1 MHLFKIH
8 PGDVFDRQELIEKLG
23 SLGYQLAEYVTHPGE
38 FSQRGNLIDIYP
50 LTFREPVRIE
60 FRSDTIE
67 SLRTFSLQS
76 GESLGALEDVFLIPV
91 SKSIEKKMGR
101 LEDRLLSQ
109 QPVLDPKD
117 LERGDYVVHLKF
129 GIGKYLGMKP
139 LQIKGERRRYLAIE
153 YAGQEILYLDPRE
166 PMERYIGGAGK
177 APKLTK
183 LHGKEWERIKERTR
197 KAVDHIAHDMLEIQA
212 RRSLEKGFITPK
224 DHAWQSEFESEF
236 PFTATPDQIKA
247 IQDVKKDLESDH
259 PMDRLLAGDVG
270 YGKTEVAMRAAF
282 KAVTAGGRQVA
293 VLVPTTVLAEQHYLV
308 FKDRMKSYPVKVEG
322 ISRFRTRKE
331 QLAILQATREGR
343 IDILIGTHRLL
354 SKDTEFKNLGLVVID
369 EEQRFGVRHKE
380 KLKHLRTQ
388 VDVLTMTATPIPRTL
403 YMSLVGVRDMSA
415 LQTAP
420 LNRLPVETRVCDFDD
435 ELIRSAFQQEL
446 DRGGQ
451 IYFVHNRVQSI
462 EKIYEHLK
470 SILPKVRFGVAH
482 GQMPPESLETVMK
495 SFLEHQLDCLIST
508 SIIESGIDIPN
519 VNTILVNR
527 ADLYGLADLYQLRGR
542 VGRYREQ
549 RQAFAYFLLPKRTVL
564 TATADKRLR
573 AMERFTELG
582 SGFKIA
588 LEDLEIRGAGNLL
601 GHEQSG
607 FIHAVGFDLYCRM
620 LREAIQKEKHQAKR
634 SDKVHG

>member
-1 MHLFKIH
+1 MHVFKIH
-8 PGDVFDRQELIEKLG
+8 SGDTLDRGELLEKLD
-23 SLGYQLAEYVTHPGE
+23 SLGYQLSEYVMHPGE
-38 FSQRGNLIDIYP
+38 FSRRGNLLDVYP

-60 FRSDTIE
+60 FRTDTIE

-76 GESLGALEDVFLIPV
+76 GEVMGSLDEIFLIPV
-91 SKSIEKKMGR
+91 SKAVEKKMSR

-109 QPVLDPKD
+109 QPVLDPKE
-117 LERGDYVVHLKF
+117 LERGDTVVHLKY
-129 GIGKYLGMKP
+129 GIGKYLGTKP
-139 LQIKGERRRYLAIE
+139 IQIKGERRRYLAIE
-153 YAGQEILYLDPRE
+153 YAGREILYLDPRE

-183 LHGKEWERIKERTR
+183 LHGKEWERIKDRTR

-212 RRSLEKGFITPK
+212 RRSIEKGFITPK
-224 DHAWQSEFESEF
+224 DVAWQSEFESEF

-247 IQDVKKDLESDH
+247 IQDVKKDLESEH

-308 FKDRMKSYPVKVEG
+308 FKDRMKSYPVTVEG
-322 ISRFRTRKE
+322 ISRFRSRKE
-331 QLAILQATREGR
+331 QIAILQAVREGR

-354 SKDTEFKNLGLVVID
+354 SKDAQFKNLGLVIID
-369 EEQRFGVRHKE
+369 EEQRFGVHHKE

-388 VDVLTMTATPIPRTL
+388 IDVLTMTATPIPRTL

-420 LNRLPVETRVCDFDD
+420 LNRMPVETRVCEFDD
-435 ELIRSAFQQEL
+435 EVIRSAFLREL

-462 EKIYEHLK
+462 EKIHAHLK
-470 SILPKVRFGVAH
+470 SLLPQVRFGVAH
-482 GQMPPESLETVMK
+482 GQMPPENLETVMK

-564 TATADKRLR
+564 TATAEKRLH

-620 LREAIQKEKHQAKR
+620 LREAIEKAKLHAKS
-634 SDKVHG
+634 SDKAHG